1 MTVGEESPLQDEVA
15 ALLRQSDAV
24 ASRLYPG
31 EFRQP
36 VTPEALDKP
45 GTHVVVVRRGATAA
59 GCCAVFD
66 RGDGTAELKRMIVD
80 EAARGQGVGA
90 ALLAGAETVARRIG
104 AHTMVLEVG
113 VRNTEAQAL
122 YRRAGYGPRDP
133 FPPYQATPI
142 SLFLE
147 WRI

>member
-1 MTVGEESPLQDEVA
+1 MTVEEESPLQDEVA

-24 ASRLYPG
+24 ASCLYPG
-31 EFRQP
+31 EFRRP
-36 VTPEALDKP
+36 VTPETLDKP
-45 GTHVVVVRRGATAA
+45 GIHVVVARRGATVA
-59 GCCAVFD
+59 GCCAVLD
-66 RGDGTAELKRMIVD
+66 RGDSTAELKRMIVD
-80 EAARGQGVGA
+80 KATRGQGVGT

-122 YRRAGYGPRDP
+122 YRRAGYGPRAP
-133 FPPYQATPI
+133 FPPHRATPT

-147 WRI
+147 RRL